1 MKRLLIYCFSILFL
15 MSSCLEEPDI
25 YRLLPDEDAAV
36 IPYKVGDE
44 VSMLNQDGDTIRFI
58 VTYDEREIYDS
69 YDGWPFADDTKF
81 DYEPGPW
88 CYCRRVQL
96 RSYASNI
103 RLAFIALPYKAFDF
117 RWEDLWGFRC
127 HLNGETTTF
136 TINDVSYD
144 HVYFRQELN
153 EETGDPIYQWYFNET
168 DGLLCVKYSENSLTI
183 LPKSTN

>member
-25 YRLLPDEDAAV
+25 YRLLPVEDAAV